1 VDDDNRRRSSLL
13 KSQNIQYV
21 PALDHLRGFA
31 ALLVL
36 FYHGVFGIYHSLTTE
51 PPVLAYTD
59 EMLPTA
65 DFFLAAFVYEGHSG
79 AALFMLL
86 SGFILTIGTLGR
98 FDQIG
103 SHQLFALLAAL
114 CFSRYHYKIRVVGGF
129 WSEQYPWNSLF
140 IQLFFVILPL
150 SILVSSVTYL
160 FIKKPFLKLRGGY
173 SQPTK

>member
-13 KSQNIQYV
+13 KSQNIT
-21 PALDHLRGFA
+21 ALDHLRGFA
-31 ALLVL
+31 ALLAL
-36 FYHGVFGIYHSLTTE
+36 FYHDVFGIYYSLTTP

-86 SGFILTIGTLGR
+86 SGFILTIDTLGR

-114 CFSRYHYKIRVVGGF
+114 CFSRYHNKTRVVSAFCSRQYSWKSLSNQRFCNSATIYIGF
-129 WSEQYPWNSLF
+129 YYD
-140 IQLFFVILPL
+140 L
-150 SILVSSVTYL
+150 S
-160 FIKKPFLKLRGGY
+160 FD
-173 SQPTK
+173 